1 MVYINDFLS
10 TIDIVVLRKV
20 FIFIFLFIIFVL
32 NQYYKIENFK
42 FVRIKKQKRVSNP
55 YFDGDIKFPVI
66 GFNTNNDNYKAF
78 YEAFEDIETLIEW
91 GVEFELDYI
100 IDSDLYKFNAEKID
114 NRFNFE
120 KNNIKISLNE
130 LRNIIIIL
138 DGKDSYVSTNISGL
152 IDEIFDR
159 YN

>member
-55 YFDGDIKFPVI
+55 YFDWDIKFPVI
-66 GFNTNNDNYKAF
+66 WFNTNNDNYKAF

-138 DGKDSYVSTNISGL
+138 DWKDSYVSTNISWL

>member
-55 YFDGDIKFPVI
+55 YFD
-66 GFNTNNDNYKAF
+66 
-78 YEAFEDIETLIEW
+78 
-91 GVEFELDYI
+91 
-100 IDSDLYKFNAEKID
+100 
-114 NRFNFE
+114 
-120 KNNIKISLNE
+120 
-130 LRNIIIIL
+130 
-138 DGKDSYVSTNISGL
+138 
-152 IDEIFDR
+152 
-159 YN
+159 